1 MDDKHKTLI
10 QLLKQFD
17 HVIILI
23 ITCAMALVLV
33 LATLD
38 LLWLIVK
45 DIIDSGL
52 LLKVDQLLEIFGLFM
67 LVLIGVELFESVFKS
82 YLQQE
87 HALRVELVIAVAIIA
102 VSRKVIILD
111 WNEYESST
119 MFAAAALIISL
130 CAGFFLMRIRRQLPA
145 TTEDQS

>member
-1 MDDKHKTLI
+1 MI
-10 QLLKQFD
+10 QFLKQFD

-23 ITCAMALVLV
+23 ITCAMALVLI

-38 LLWLIVK
+38 LLWLIAK
-45 DIIDSGL
+45 DIIESGL
-52 LLKVDQLLEIFGLFM
+52 LLKIDQLLEIFGLFM

-87 HALRVELVIAVAIIA
+87 HTLRVELVIAVAIIA
-102 VSRKVIILD
+102 VSRKVIIID
-111 WNEYESST
+111 WKEYESST

-130 CAGFFLMRIRRQLPA
+130 CAGFFLMRTRRQLPA